1 MPSLT
6 DQRGPALPTPLIS
19 LSSFVDGLA
28 CLFLQSDPRLT
39 LKKKYLG
46 EGSHLDPPNIYTM
59 VTPLYMSNKNR
70 ACIRLTDGA
79 EECAGVLLQFS
90 NEVAHLSFHRF
101 IQCLGVD
108 CGLISE
114 KQRLSQQSSVP
125 DTHTHTQF

>member
-1 MPSLT
+1 MVIHIFPHT
-6 DQRGPALPTPLIS
+6 I
-19 LSSFVDGLA
+19 
-28 CLFLQSDPRLT
+28 LQC
-39 LKKKYLG
+39 
-46 EGSHLDPPNIYTM
+46 YT
-59 VTPLYMSNKNR
+59 SNKNR

-125 DTHTHTQF
+125 DTHTHAHTVLEDNVMVNKLNTLMQMCEITSESKSVSPFER